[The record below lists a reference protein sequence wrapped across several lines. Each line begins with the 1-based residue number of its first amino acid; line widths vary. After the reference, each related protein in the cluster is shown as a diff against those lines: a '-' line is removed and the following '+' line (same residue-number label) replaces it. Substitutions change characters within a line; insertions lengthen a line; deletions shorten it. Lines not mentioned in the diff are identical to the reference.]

1 MISGDQFVGSVTI
14 LLGLVI
20 ALSSF
25 REAPF
30 LFELA
35 VPRFL
40 QEKIGRARA
49 RSLLILM
56 GLGFCLLGTLIM
68 LDRLP
73 RPFA

>member
-1 MISGDQFVGSVTI
+1 MISADQFVGSVTI

-25 REAPF
+25 REVSF

-35 VPRFL
+35 VPKFW

-49 RSLLILM
+49 RMLLILM
-56 GLGFCLLGTLIM
+56 GLGFCFLGTLIM

-73 RPFA
+73 RPFV